1 MLTKTCVCEGLPAT
15 LAPRSAIPRIFDA
28 LDQLLALVDQVAMHG
43 IQLTDIDLGGG
54 FGVTYE
60 NEAPFDV
67 DAWGATVTERL
78 AHRGLTVSVEPGRF
92 LTANAGVLLSRVEI

>member
-1 MLTKTCVCEGLPAT
+1 MRGVACHIGSQISDS
-15 LAPRSAIPRIFDA
+15 APLFDA
-28 LDQLLALVDQVAMHG
+28 LDQLLALVDQLSAHG

-67 DAWGATVTERL
+67 DALGQQ
-78 AHRGLTVSVEPGRF
+78 
-92 LTANAGVLLSRVEI
+92 